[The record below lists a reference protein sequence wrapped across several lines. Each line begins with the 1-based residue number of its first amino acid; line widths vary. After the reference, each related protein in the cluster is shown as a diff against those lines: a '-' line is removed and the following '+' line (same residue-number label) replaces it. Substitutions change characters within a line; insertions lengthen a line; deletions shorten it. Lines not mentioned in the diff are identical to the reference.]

1 LIGVILGK
9 TVLSDEI
16 KSGQNVIDEFFS
28 EISNIEGAD
37 SAIVEEIKKLN
48 SENKLSNTNVQ
59 NALEK
64 LFQEELIIKNREEK
78 W

>member
-1 LIGVILGK
+1 MSK
-9 TVLSDEI
+9 TVLSAEI

-64 LFQEELIIKNREEK
+64 LFQEELAIKNREEK

>member
-1 LIGVILGK
+1 MGK

-64 LFQEELIIKNREEK
+64 LFQEELAIKNRAEK

>member
-1 LIGVILGK
+1 LIGVILSK
-9 TVLSDEI
+9 TVLSAEI

-64 LFQEELIIKNREEK
+64 LFQEELAIKNREEK

>member
-1 LIGVILGK
+1 LGK

>member
-1 LIGVILGK
+1 MGK

>member
-1 LIGVILGK
+1 MIGVILGK

-64 LFQEELIIKNREEK
+64 LFQEELAIKNRAEK